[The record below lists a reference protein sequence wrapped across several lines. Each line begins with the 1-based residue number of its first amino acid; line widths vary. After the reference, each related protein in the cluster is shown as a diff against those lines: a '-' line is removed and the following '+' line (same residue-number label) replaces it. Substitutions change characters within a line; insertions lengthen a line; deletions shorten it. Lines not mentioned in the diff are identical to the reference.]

1 MDENEIE
8 AIRAALKKANEEAK
22 TYRLEAKALQ
32 EQLEAVQTET
42 QTLRTNYL
50 QTKAQDALRNA
61 GLTNAKASKF
71 IDYSKVSVTETGE
84 LEGLQ
89 EQLDALKEDLPELF
103 NAQQRVSGGA
113 DAADKREARP
123 QKSSADI
130 LAEKLLKG

>member
-8 AIRAALKKANEEAK
+8 AIREALKKANEEAK
-22 TYRLEAKALQ
+22 TYRLESKALK
-32 EQLEAVQTET
+32 EQIETMTSET
-42 QTLRTNYL
+42 QTLKTNYV
-50 QTKAQDALRNA
+50 QTKAQDALRDA

-84 LEGLQ
+84 LEGLT

-103 NAQQRVSGGA
+103 NTQQRVSGGA

-130 LAEKLLKG
+130 LAAKLLKG

>member
-32 EQLEAVQTET
+32 EQLEAVQSET

-50 QTKAQDALRNA
+50 QTKAQDELRNA

-113 DAADKREARP
+113 DVADKREARP

-130 LAEKLLKG
+130 LAANLRKG